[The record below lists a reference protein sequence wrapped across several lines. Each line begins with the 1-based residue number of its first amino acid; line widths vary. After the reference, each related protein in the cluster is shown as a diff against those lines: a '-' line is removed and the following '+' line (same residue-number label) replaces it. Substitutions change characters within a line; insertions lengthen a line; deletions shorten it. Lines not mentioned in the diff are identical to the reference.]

1 MSELQKN
8 YNASDVEN
16 KWYQRWLEK
25 KMFQA
30 DSTRGG
36 APFTVLMPP
45 PNVTGIL
52 HMGHALNVTIQ
63 DILIR
68 WRRMEGRN
76 VLWIPG
82 TDHAGIATQ
91 NVVERALRKE
101 GKTRNDLGREEFIK
115 KVWEWREQYGN
126 TIIQQLKKLGVSCD
140 WDRLRFTMDK
150 GLSDAV
156 TEVFIRLY
164 NKKLIYRGNYIINWC
179 PRCHT
184 ALSDE
189 ESVHVDTNGKL
200 YFIRYP
206 LKSDRS
212 KSLVVATTRPETMLG
227 DVAVAVN
234 PKDER
239 YRHLVGRQVV
249 LPVIEKE
256 IPVIADDFVDPAFG
270 TGAVKV
276 TPAHDPND
284 FAIGGRHGLQP
295 VNVMHPDGK
304 MNENAGIYSGKDR
317 FECRRLL
324 VESLEAAGLVEKIID
339 HAHAVG
345 HCYRCDTV
353 VEPRLS
359 LQWFVKMKP
368 LAAPA
373 IEAVKSGRIEFVPER
388 WTKVYLDWMENIR
401 DWCISRQ
408 IWWGHRIPVF
418 YCDDCNAQ
426 WAAAEAQVA
435 CPECKS
441 GKIRQD
447 EDVLDTWF
455 SSWLWPFSTF
465 DWPKPRADLKFYY
478 PTDTLVTASEIIFFW
493 VARMIM
499 AGFEFMGD
507 LPFRKV
513 YIHGTV
519 RDNTGRKMSKSLG
532 NSIDPQG
539 VIKDF
544 SADALRFSLM
554 MVTATGQDV
563 FLSNDKFEIGRN
575 FLTKIW
581 NAARFIQMND
591 KGPISASVEKGDVNF
606 KIVGAPSRETRD
618 KLVYHADGV
627 VGARSEAALAPM
639 VSPDKTRR
647 CGDAHALPMTID
659 SDKGRAGQ
667 AVPTFDPVG
676 QGCPTLP
683 LSPDEQFILAKL
695 DETIAACTE
704 NLEKSRF
711 NDYAKCVYDF
721 VWHQFC
727 DWHIEYVKMPLNS
740 PDEKRR
746 QSALGLMHYVFENI
760 LKLLHPLAPFVT
772 EELWHGMGYGADE
785 ATIQTTP
792 WPKPLGKEAL
802 AGLGIAVGAVEYV
815 ESKHELIRTCRNLR
829 QDCDIPS
836 LAKVKYII
844 KPENDAIAATLL
856 SDKESIAFLLRA
868 ESFEIEPQSAPRKAL
883 NAISPLGTVFIPI
896 EGLVDVAQEIKKHRD
911 QLEKLEKGMAA
922 VEAKLN
928 NADFVNKAPPEVV
941 AVQKERQQ
949 QALEQCAKIRRVLDL
964 LAEVAPANA

>member
-1 MSELQKN
+1 MFVITAMSELPKN
-8 YNASDVEN
+8 YNASDVES
-16 KWYQRWLEK
+16 KWYQHWLDK
-25 KMFQA
+25 KMFHA
-30 DSTRGG
+30 DPARGG
-36 APFTVLMPP
+36 KSYTIMMPP

-68 WRRMEGRN
+68 WKRMEGFN
-76 VLWIPG
+76 ALWVPG

-101 GKTRNDLGREEFIK
+101 GKTRNDLGREAFVK
-115 KVWEWREQYGN
+115 RVWEWREQYGN

-140 WDRLRFTMDK
+140 WDRLRFTMDE

-164 NKKLIYRGNYIINWC
+164 DKKLIYRGNYIINWC

-189 ESVHVDTNGKL
+189 ESVHVETNGKL
-200 YFIRYP
+200 YYIRYP
-206 LKSDRS
+206 FAADKT
-212 KSLVVATTRPETMLG
+212 KAVTVATTRPETMLG

-234 PKDER
+234 PKDAR
-239 YRHLVGRQVV
+239 YSSLIGKMLV
-249 LPVIEKE
+249 LPVLEKE
-256 IPVIADDFVDPAFG
+256 IPVISDDFVDPEFG

-295 VNVMHPDGK
+295 VNVMREDGK
-304 MNENAGIYSGKDR
+304 MNENAGKYAGQDR
-317 FECRRLL
+317 FECRRQL
-324 VESLEAAGLVEKIID
+324 VEFLETAGLIEKIID
-339 HAHAVG
+339 HSHAVG

-368 LAAPA
+368 LAQPA
-373 IEAVKSGRIEFVPER
+373 LDAVKAGRIEFIPER
-388 WTKVYLDWMENIR
+388 WNKVYLDWMENIR

-418 YCDDCNAQ
+418 YCEACNAE
-426 WAAAEAQVA
+426 WAAKGAPGE
-435 CPECKS
+435 CPKCKS
-441 GKIRQD
+441 SKIKQD

-455 SSWLWPFSTF
+455 SSWLWPFSTL
-465 DWPKPRADLKFYY
+465 DWPKGGAALKFYY
-478 PTDTLVTASEIIFFW
+478 PTDALVTASEIIFFW

-532 NSIDPQG
+532 NSIDPQSI
-539 VIKDF
+539 IKDF
-544 SADALRFSLM
+544 SADALRFSLV

-563 FLSNDKFEIGRN
+563 YLSNDKFEIGRN

-581 NAARFIQMND
+581 NAARFIQMSGGNVPPPL
-591 KGPISASVEKGDVNF
+591 GAEGF
-606 KIVGAPSRETRD
+606 VGADHLFGDPRSAAGGQESSSCFWQDKHRACPAESGAATPTRQN
-618 KLVYHADGV
+618 
-627 VGARSEAALAPM
+627 SE
-639 VSPDKTRR
+639 KNCRR
-647 CGDAHALPMTID
+647 
-659 SDKGRAGQ
+659 
-667 AVPTFDPVG
+667 FD
-676 QGCPTLP
+676 
-683 LSPDEQFILAKL
+683 LSMDEQFIIARL

-704 NLEKSRF
+704 NLERSRF

-727 DWHIEYVKMPLNS
+727 DWHIEYVKLPLNS
-740 PDEKRR
+740 PDVHRR
-746 QSALGLMHYVFENI
+746 QSALHLLHYVFANV

-772 EELWHGMGYGADE
+772 EELWHGMGYGAEDE
-785 ATIQTTP
+785 TIQTCS
-792 WPKPLGKEAL
+792 WPKPMGKDKL
-802 AGLGIAVGAVEYV
+802 ARLGIEPRAVEYV
-815 ESKHELIRTCRNLR
+815 ENKHELIRICRNLR
-829 QDCDIPS
+829 KDCDIPS
-836 LAKVKYII
+836 SARVKYII
-844 KPENDAIAATLL
+844 KPETDSIAETLAA
-856 SDKESIAFLLRA
+856 DRESIAFLLRA
-868 ESFEIEPQSAPRKAL
+868 ESFDIELKNTPKKAL
-883 NAISPLGTVFIPI
+883 NAICPLGTIFIPI
-896 EGLVDVAQEIKKHRD
+896 EGLVDIAQEIKKHND
-911 QLEKLEKGMAA
+911 QLDKLAKNLAA
-922 VEAKLN
+922 VEMKLN
-928 NADFVNKAPPEVV
+928 NADFVGKAPPEVV
-941 AVQKERQQ
+941 AVQKERRQEV
-949 QALEQCAKIRRVLDL
+949 LEQSAKIRRVLDL
-964 LAEVAPANA
+964 LAEV